1 MPEPEYVQSW
11 DDQIRLSTPK
21 RQDSSSRKI
30 SCPRASAWQEQNL
43 LLDTERPGE
52 IGRLAVRR
60 HQREVGWAPS
70 GITYSTPGEGN
81 GRLIG
86 GRLLL

>member
-11 DDQIRLSTPK
+11 DDQIRLSTPN

-43 LLDTERPGE
+43 LLDTGGLER
-52 IGRLAVRR
+52 
-60 HQREVGWAPS
+60 
-70 GITYSTPGEGN
+70 
-81 GRLIG
+81 
-86 GRLLL
+86 